1 MAAVASAQANRQ
13 MTIKMKQKLAAEH
26 HKEKLRYQQATN
38 EFRRA
43 EEERAAKIKHEIY
56 IRERKAVHD
65 KYKVR
70 FPPREKWSTRRICRD
85 GVRKSCA
92 PPDHALRTRQ
102 DKHLAQL
109 RALQNYEEKVR
120 REEETRQ
127 ARERELERLER
138 EEEELLN
145 RLKAAQELQRSA
157 YAELEVALEV

>member
-1 MAAVASAQANRQ
+1 M
-13 MTIKMKQKLAAEH
+13 
-26 HKEKLRYQQATN
+26 
-38 EFRRA
+38 
-43 EEERAAKIKHEIY
+43 
-56 IRERKAVHD
+56 
-65 KYKVR
+65 
-70 FPPREKWSTRRICRD
+70 
-85 GVRKSCA
+85 RKSCA
-92 PPDHALRTRQ
+92 PPDHALRARQ

>member
-1 MAAVASAQANRQ
+1 M
-13 MTIKMKQKLAAEH
+13 
-26 HKEKLRYQQATN
+26 
-38 EFRRA
+38 RA
-43 EEERAAKIKHEIY
+43 
-56 IRERKAVHD
+56 
-65 KYKVR
+65 
-70 FPPREKWSTRRICRD
+70 
-85 GVRKSCA
+85 
-92 PPDHALRTRQ
+92 RQ

>member
-1 MAAVASAQANRQ
+1 M
-13 MTIKMKQKLAAEH
+13 
-26 HKEKLRYQQATN
+26 
-38 EFRRA
+38 
-43 EEERAAKIKHEIY
+43 
-56 IRERKAVHD
+56 
-65 KYKVR
+65 
-70 FPPREKWSTRRICRD
+70 
-85 GVRKSCA
+85 RKSCA
-92 PPDHALRTRQ
+92 PSDHALRTRQ

>member
-1 MAAVASAQANRQ
+1 M
-13 MTIKMKQKLAAEH
+13 
-26 HKEKLRYQQATN
+26 
-38 EFRRA
+38 
-43 EEERAAKIKHEIY
+43 
-56 IRERKAVHD
+56 
-65 KYKVR
+65 
-70 FPPREKWSTRRICRD
+70 
-85 GVRKSCA
+85 
-92 PPDHALRTRQ
+92 RTRQ

>member
-70 FPPREKWSTRRICRD
+70 FPPREKWASGQHGVSAVMVCAKDARHLTMLCVHGRTST
-85 GVRKSCA
+85 
-92 PPDHALRTRQ
+92 
-102 DKHLAQL
+102 
-109 RALQNYEEKVR
+109 
-120 REEETRQ
+120 
-127 ARERELERLER
+127 
-138 EEEELLN
+138 
-145 RLKAAQELQRSA
+145 
-157 YAELEVALEV
+157 